1 MHFRVHKRRQAPAVI
16 IVALIDVLIV
26 LLIFLMVTST
36 FRQQPA
42 IPLALPQ
49 STQAQKPGSSE
60 NAPLIVSIDEKGAL
74 RVGTDSQPITLDQL
88 KSALQAQVEKKPDL
102 VVAVSAD
109 KNSPLGE
116 FVKVWDIAKEVKV
129 KAVNLSA
136 KEVGKPQ

>member
-1 MHFRVHKRRQAPAVI
+1 MHFHVHKRRQAPAVI

-49 STQAQKPGSSE
+49 STQTQKPGESE
-60 NAPLIVSIDEKGAL
+60 NAPLIVSIDKDGAL
-74 RVGTDSQPITLDQL
+74 RIGSEARPITFDQL
-88 KSALQAQVEKKPDL
+88 KAELQAQVEKRPGL

-109 KNSPLGE
+109 KNSPLGD

-136 KEVGKPQ
+136 KEAKQP

>member
-1 MHFRVHKRRQAPAVI
+1 MHFHVHKRRQAPAVI

-60 NAPLIVSIDEKGAL
+60 NAPLLVSIDEKGLL
-74 RVGTDSQPITLDQL
+74 RVGTDPKPITPDQL
-88 KSALQAQVEKKPDL
+88 KSELQAQVEKKPDL

-136 KEVGKPQ
+136 KEVNKQ

>member
-1 MHFRVHKRRQAPAVI
+1 MHFHVHKRRQAPAVI

-49 STQAQKPGSSE
+49 TSQAQKPGAGE
-60 NAPLIVSIDEKGAL
+60 NVPLIVSIDAKGAL
-74 RVGTDSQPITLDQL
+74 RVGADARPITFDQL
-88 KSALQAQVEKKPDL
+88 KSELQAQVEKKPDL

-109 KNSPLGE
+109 KNSPLGD
-116 FVKVWDIAKEVKV
+116 FVKVWDIAKEMKV

-136 KEVGKPQ
+136 KEAAKQ

>member
-1 MHFRVHKRRQAPAVI
+1 MHFHVHKRRQAPAVI

-42 IPLALPQ
+42 IPLALPTT
-49 STQAQKPGSSE
+49 TQAQKAGAGE
-60 NAPLIVSIDEKGAL
+60 NIPLIVSIDEKGGL
-74 RVGTDSQPITLDQL
+74 HVGTDPKPITLDQL
-88 KSALQAQVEKKPDL
+88 KAELQAQVEKKPDL

-136 KEVGKPQ
+136 KEAKQP

>member
-1 MHFRVHKRRQAPAVI
+1 MQFRVHKRRQTPAVI

-36 FRQQPA
+36 FKQQPA

-49 STQAQKPGSSE
+49 STQAQKPGSSD
-60 NAPLIVSIDEKGAL
+60 NAPLIISIDKDGGL
-74 RVGTDSQPITLDQL
+74 RVGSEARPITLEQL
-88 KSALQAQVEKKPDL
+88 KAELEAQVAKTPGL
-102 VVAVSAD
+102 SVAVSAD

-116 FVKVWDIAKEVKV
+116 FVKVWDIAKEAKV

-136 KEVGKPQ
+136 KEANKP